1 MNILLVEDNR
11 DIAELI
17 FDYFEADGVTLDYA
31 ATGKQGLNL
40 ALEHDYDCIILDI
53 MLPGI
58 DGLTICQILRETGKN
73 TPIIM
78 LTARDTKED
87 LLDGLNGG
95 ADDYLVKPFA
105 LEILEARVRALIRR
119 ADSKR
124 FCKKLSY
131 GPLCIETDTRKVY
144 REKRSLKLNPTCYE
158 ILTILAKQYPEPAS
172 RAQIERRIWKDES
185 PDDDVLRKHIYQLR
199 NIVDK
204 PFAIPIIKTIPKYGY
219 ALDVTL

>member
-105 LEILEARVRALIRR
+105 LEILER
-119 ADSKR
+119 
-124 FCKKLSY
+124 LSEE
-131 GPLCIETDTRKVY
+131 PIASAFV
-144 REKRSLKLNPTCYE
+144 RSLAMARFALRPTRE
-158 ILTILAKQYPEPAS
+158 RFIEKKDRSNSILLAT
-172 RAQIERRIWKDES
+172 R
-185 PDDDVLRKHIYQLR
+185 
-199 NIVDK
+199 
-204 PFAIPIIKTIPKYGY
+204 F
-219 ALDVTL
+219 